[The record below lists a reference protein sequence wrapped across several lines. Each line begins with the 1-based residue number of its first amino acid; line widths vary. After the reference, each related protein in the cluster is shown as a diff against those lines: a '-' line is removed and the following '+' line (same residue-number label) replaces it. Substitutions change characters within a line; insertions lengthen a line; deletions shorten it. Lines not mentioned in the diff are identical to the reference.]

1 MISRRTGVGAPIP
14 SGVGCPL
21 HSAQGLSRNWGAGA
35 ATRRLVAT
43 APGGDP
49 GRSSF
54 LWSAMRDSDHT
65 NPSPA
70 SYAHGGLG
78 SAGRGDCDL
87 VVSRCAAPPW
97 GKVGRAAGR
106 GGGGGG

>member
-43 APGGDP
+43 APGGDSGACHLQARWP
-49 GRSSF
+49 CRRFADDAILSLFSTGPTPMLGTFMTCR
-54 LWSAMRDSDHT
+54 
-65 NPSPA
+65 PSPYLVLLA
-70 SYAHGGLG
+70 VVVAACSSS
-78 SAGRGDCDL
+78 SA
-87 VVSRCAAPPW
+87 
-97 GKVGRAAGR
+97 
-106 GGGGGG
+106 